1 MDMLEDE
8 CALHRCQTAFVFFLP
23 MLGWH
28 PPGRWW
34 RIVCLFGNRRSKVV
48 VSVRWARQSLTY
60 WSYVTAHGPR
70 FLSASGKR
78 IFVSERSSRSSFD
91 WNGRRFGRDLR
102 LLNSDEARCEN
113 LLNRASTH
121 GGMSIGSG
129 RHFDYM

>member
-1 MDMLEDE
+1 MNVCSIGVRLLLCFFTHVRMASSR
-8 CALHRCQTAFVFFLP
+8 ALAADYAFV
-23 MLGWH
+23 GK
-28 PPGRWW
+28 
-34 RIVCLFGNRRSKVV
+34 RRLKVV

-60 WSYVTAHGPR
+60 CSYVTAHGPR

-129 RHFDYM
+129 RHFDFT